1 MDMKDKHLNLR
12 YVGMRVTGI
21 PARRAIREPQ
31 GHLQG
36 PEVAAR
42 RTGRAGDTDRHRV
55 YGIKM
60 GMGVTYGAKR
70 NRLEVRRLLIMSY
83 QGIIHEYR
91 K

>member
-1 MDMKDKHLNLR
+1 
-12 YVGMRVTGI
+12 V
-21 PARRAIREPQ
+21 
-31 GHLQG
+31 
-36 PEVAAR
+36 R

-91 K
+91 KQEEHVQPRILHFGSYSCLLTYMHSTQTQ